1 MAGNDAMLIGRRTY
15 DEFASFWPSAD
26 PDDPYTAQMNGTR
39 KYVVSTT
46 LTSPE
51 WENCTVVS
59 GDVRAELARLKQDN
73 NLGTTGS
80 GILVR
85 WLPEQGLVDEL
96 HPLIH
101 PLVVGKGRKLLDG
114 EGTQGTAGTAIIGDF
129 HHGYHPRGLRQPGQ
143 VNQARQGV
151 AESGDTLAGRQRLCT
166 GADATLESSWRQ
178 PQTFGDPWEQRR
190 RWSHAM

>member
-26 PDDPYTAQMNGTR
+26 PDEPYTAQMNGTR

-59 GDVRAELARLKQDN
+59 GDMRAELARLKQDN

-85 WLPEQGLVDEL
+85 WLLEQGLVDEL
-96 HPLIH
+96 HLLIH
-101 PLVVGKGRKLLDG
+101 PLVVGKGRKLFDG
-114 EGTQGTAGTAIIGDF
+114 EGTQV
-129 HHGYHPRGLRQPGQ
+129 PLELRSSATFTTGVIHAVYASP
-143 VNQARQGV
+143 AR
-151 AESGDTLAGRQRLCT
+151 
-166 GADATLESSWRQ
+166 
-178 PQTFGDPWEQRR
+178 
-190 RWSHAM
+190 

>member
-1 MAGNDAMLIGRRTY
+1 MGYIKSALFISLDGVVEAPNTWHFPYFNDEMGAVVGGLMAGNDAMLIGRRTY

-85 WLPEQGLVDEL
+85 WLLEQGLVDEL
-96 HPLIH
+96 HLLIH
-101 PLVVGKGRKLLDG
+101 PLVVGKGRKLFDG
-114 EGTQGTAGTAIIGDF
+114 EGTQV
-129 HHGYHPRGLRQPGQ
+129 PLELRSSATFTTG
-143 VNQARQGV
+143 VIHAVYASQAR
-151 AESGDTLAGRQRLCT
+151 
-166 GADATLESSWRQ
+166 
-178 PQTFGDPWEQRR
+178 
-190 RWSHAM
+190 